1 MVAFQEAIKQGD
13 TETRRRKLK
22 AGRINGSLKH
32 SKDESSNEGTERRR
46 QRERSG
52 GLEEGTARLS
62 PGHHMTASLI
72 RARLRPSNTSE
83 QRGGCQ
89 QTESKPSPPFTAC
102 TCPPSGWGEA
112 AYARTA
118 HSARTDDT
126 KKEWR
131 ETGEMVQSFC
141 KQKTEA
147 WWTFQRTRHRKSEI
161 QTHTVKLPRTR
172 RKVTGLTG
180 CFFTAFGVFVLWLE

>member
-1 MVAFQEAIKQGD
+1 MLYKQKQVKRLISGILKVLLSVEMAAFQEAIKQGD

-22 AGRINGSLKH
+22 VGRINGSLKH
-32 SKDESSNEGTERRR
+32 SKDESPNEGTERRR
-46 QRERSG
+46 RRGRSG

-83 QRGGCQ
+83 QHGGCQ
-89 QTESKPSPPFTAC
+89 QTESKPSPPLTAR
-102 TCPPSGWGEA
+102 TCPPSRRGEA

-118 HSARTDDT
+118 HVARTDDT
-126 KKEWR
+126 KKERR

-141 KQKTEA
+141 KQETEA
-147 WWTFQRTRHRKSEI
+147 R
-161 QTHTVKLPRTR
+161 
-172 RKVTGLTG
+172 
-180 CFFTAFGVFVLWLE
+180 

>member
-1 MVAFQEAIKQGD
+1 MAAFQEAIKQGD

-32 SKDESSNEGTERRR
+32 SKDESPNEGTERRR
-46 QRERSG
+46 QERSD

-62 PGHHMTASLI
+62 PRHHMTASLI

-83 QRGGCQ
+83 QHGGCQ

-102 TCPPSGWGEA
+102 TCPPSRRGEA

-118 HSARTDDT
+118 HIARTDDT
-126 KKEWR
+126 KKERR

-141 KQKTEA
+141 KQETEA

-161 QTHTVKLPRTR
+161 QSHSVKLPRTR
-172 RKVTGLTG
+172 RKVTGLAG
-180 CFFTAFGVFVLWLE
+180 CLFTAFGGFVLRLE